1 MALMSMIL
9 ILSKL
14 EFIKPGTTAEGT
26 IQSVEQASR
35 GAHTFLEISWLV
47 QGQTIRESHFMTN
60 YDEIVEAIGK
70 IGLSVDTDTDTWIGT
85 PAKLLIESNN
95 GYLNATIVGPAE
107 TITPSGDGI
116 NFEAKDETATSKSV
130 DDLLD

>member
-1 MALMSMIL
+1 M
-9 ILSKL
+9 KL

-107 TITPSGDGI
+107 TITTSGDGI
-116 NFEAKDETATSKSV
+116 NFEAKEKTATSKSV

>member
-1 MALMSMIL
+1 M
-9 ILSKL
+9 KL

-60 YDEIVEAIGK
+60 YNEIVEAIGK

-95 GYLNATIVGPAE
+95 GYLNAIIVGPAE

-116 NFEAKDETATSKSV
+116 NFEAKEETATSKSV